1 MLVNELIIELEEEYE
16 KLFLLKS
23 QIPNSAKTV
32 IRNGEEIEKQRIKI
46 KEIIKKYQ
54 SKL

>member
-1 MLVNELIIELEEEYE
+1 MLINELIVELEEEFK

-23 QIPNSAKTV
+23 QIPNSAIV
-32 IRNGEEIEKQRIKI
+32 VGQNSEEIEKQTIKI
-46 KEIIKKYQ
+46 KDIIKKYQ